1 MNNKPSLILIIVL
14 MITCTGIILTGSL
27 SAGSVPDFS
36 LKKLDG
42 SVFNFREYIGKKI
55 VVIDFWAT
63 WCKPCKKL
71 MKKLNK
77 IYLDNKEKIEV
88 IAISTDNA
96 SAISKVE
103 SYVKSKRLSLTVL
116 LDPDTNV
123 ARVFNPSL
131 KIPFTVIIDK
141 KGDIVYSHTGYMPG
155 YENVLL
161 KEIEKLTNEKK

>member
-1 MNNKPSLILIIVL
+1 MNNKISAILIIVL
-14 MITCTGIILTGSL
+14 IMTCFILPGSL
-27 SAGSVPDFS
+27 SGESVPDFS

-42 SVFNFREYIGKKI
+42 TIFNFREYIGKKV

-71 MKKLNK
+71 LKKLDK
-77 IYLDNKEKIEV
+77 IYLDNKDKIEV

-116 LDPDTNV
+116 LDPDTSV

-131 KIPFTVIIDK
+131 KIPFTVIINK
-141 KGDIVYSHTGYMPG
+141 MGDIVYSHTGYMPG
-155 YENVLL
+155 FEKILR
-161 KEIEKLTNEKK
+161 KKIETLTDEKK